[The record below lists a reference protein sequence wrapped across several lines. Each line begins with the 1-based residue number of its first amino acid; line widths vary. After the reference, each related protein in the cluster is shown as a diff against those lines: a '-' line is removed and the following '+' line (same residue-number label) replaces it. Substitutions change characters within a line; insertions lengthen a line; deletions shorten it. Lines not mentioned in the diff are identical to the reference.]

1 LADLRALLEAR
12 TAEPADV
19 RDDAVLVRCD
29 LTGSMQLY
37 RVPLA
42 GGELEQLTAFDEP
55 VEGRFVGGSSRVLVE
70 KDDAGNEH
78 TQLYLVDDGLE
89 PLVVQSEF
97 IHRTPSVSHDGTLL
111 AYASNRRNAVDF
123 DVYVRSLETGEERC
137 VFEGGD
143 VRTCGFSPD
152 ARTLAV
158 SRETDRSDDNELFL
172 VDVASGEAIEVAAH
186 DEPAAIGRPYW
197 PSKGGG
203 FFFATNVGR
212 DTVGIARW
220 EDGEWRYVVESDWD
234 LDCVAEGET
243 LAVVAN
249 EDGYSRIEVRD
260 PRTLVVARQGVL
272 PGRGVTGDHH
282 VTPDGAVVYRF
293 SSASIP
299 GDVWLDDRRL
309 TWSSADLNDSVEPT
323 LHHFRS
329 FDGEQV
335 PVFLYEPPQR
345 PAPVAVYVHGGPE
358 AQFRPEFSP
367 LVQCLVSRGC
377 AVAAPNVRGSTG
389 YGKRYEHLDDVRLR
403 MDSVRDLAS
412 LHDWLRTREGIDA
425 SRAVLCGRS
434 YGGFM
439 VLAGLA
445 FQPERWLAG
454 IEFVGISSFV
464 TFLENTS
471 PWRLR
476 SREREYGSLD
486 RDRDFLEELSPLTHI
501 DRIRA
506 PLFIQHGANDP
517 RVPLS
522 ESQQIHRILTEKGIR
537 CELVVH
543 ADEGHQLTKLHNRI
557 DTFERAAAFLETLL
571 SK

>member
-1 LADLRALLEAR
+1 LTDLRALLEAR

-19 RDDAVLVRCD
+19 CDDAVLVRSD

-37 RVPLA
+37 RLPLD
-42 GGELEQLTAFDEP
+42 GGELERLTAFDEP

-70 KDDAGNEH
+70 KDDRGDEH

-97 IHRTPSVSHDGTLL
+97 IHRTPSVSRDGTLL
-111 AYASNRRNAVDF
+111 AYASNRRNGVDF
-123 DVYVRSLETGEERC
+123 DVYVRSLETGAERR

-152 ARTLAV
+152 ARALAV
-158 SRETDRSDDNELFL
+158 SCETDRSDDNELFL
-172 VDVASGEAIEVAAH
+172 LDLASGEAVEVAAH
-186 DEPAAIGRPYW
+186 DEPAAIGRPQW
-197 PSKGGG
+197 PSGGSG
-203 FFFATNVGR
+203 FFFATSVGR

-220 EDGEWRYVVESDWD
+220 HEGEWEYVVESQWD
-234 LDCVAEGET
+234 LDCAAEGET
-243 LAVVAN
+243 LVVVAN
-249 EDGYSRIEVRD
+249 EDGYSRLEVRD
-260 PRTLVVARQGVL
+260 ARTLAVAREVEL
-272 PGRGVTGDHH
+272 PGRGVTTDHH
-282 VTPDGAVVYRF
+282 VTADGAVVYRF

-299 GDVWLDDRRL
+299 GDVWLDGRRL
-309 TWSSADLNDSVEPT
+309 TTSSDDLDDVVEPT
-323 LHHFRS
+323 LHRYRS
-329 FDGEQV
+329 YDGEQV
-335 PVFLYEPPQR
+335 PVFLYEPLR
-345 PAPVAVYVHGGPE
+345 PPAAVVVYVHGGPE

-367 LVQCLVSRGC
+367 LVQYLVSRGC

-403 MDSVRDLAS
+403 MNAVRDLEA
-412 LHDWLRTREGIDA
+412 LHEWLGTRDGIDA

-471 PWRLR
+471 AWRLR
-476 SREREYGSLD
+476 SREREYGSLE
-486 RDRDFLEELSPLTHI
+486 RDRDFLDELSPLTHV

-517 RVPLS
+517 RVPLG
-522 ESQQIHRILTEKGIR
+522 ESQQIHRVLTEKGIR

-543 ADEGHQLTKLHNRI
+543 EDEGHQLTKLHNRI
-557 DTFERAAAFLETLL
+557 ETYERAAVFLDEVL
-571 SK
+571 S